1 MTMVAITLGT
11 VRGIITGVLL
21 VLFIWL
27 VAWAWS
33 RRRAPTFEAAA
44 RAPLEEDKQK
54 GTTS

>member
-44 RAPLEEDKQK
+44 RAPLEEDEQE
-54 GTTS
+54 GTTP